1 MRNIINNKKN
11 NEMLVELMGKNDEL
25 RKRVKEVQDEM
36 TELFERFLS
45 CEDQSE
51 TNLEKFL
58 NDNRGKMINWII
70 NIRKINNKLKIFNIQ
85 LDGFISI
92 QNLQLK
98 ENLF

>member
-1 MRNIINNKKN
+1 
-11 NEMLVELMGKNDEL
+11 MLVELMGKNDEL